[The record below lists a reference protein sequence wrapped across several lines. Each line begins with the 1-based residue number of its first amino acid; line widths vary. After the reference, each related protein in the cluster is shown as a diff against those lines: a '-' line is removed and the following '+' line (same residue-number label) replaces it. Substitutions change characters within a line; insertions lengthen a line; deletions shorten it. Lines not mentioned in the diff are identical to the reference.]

1 MSWGLGKVKTV
12 LLDSRPL
19 SEKRWSYL
27 LALNSVDIGKC
38 VDLGYYNGRKVTYFP
53 GCYCWPMENRQ
64 WKSHICIWVIH
75 VCFLPGKMKCPVFK
89 ILKLRP
95 YVFTWSAWQCM
106 HGPRRADGRQL
117 VRGNCLCLLCE
128 SWGWTHTLR
137 HGGKSLY
144 PMSRLAS
151 LQLLL

>member
-27 LALNSVDIGKC
+27 LAFNSVDIGKC

-106 HGPRRADGRQL
+106 YAWATACRWQTTCERQL
-117 VRGNCLCLLCE
+117 PLSTMWVLGLN
-128 SWGWTHTLR
+128 SHPQAWWQV
-137 HGGKSLY
+137 SL
-144 PMSRLAS
+144 PNEPSC
-151 LQLLL
+151 